1 MKCQILFSRKKK
13 KNITSLSSAEIAHS
27 VKERSAEDFMRD
39 VFNNN
44 YAICFFSDFLYKS
57 VCCWY
62 AYELPQLVSS
72 EEYQEYML
80 L

>member
-13 KNITSLSSAEIAHS
+13 KNISSLSSAEIAQS
-27 VKERSAEDFMRD
+27 VKERSAEDFMRG

-44 YAICFFSDFLYKS
+44 YAMFFSDFLYKS

-62 AYELPQLVSS
+62 AYELP
-72 EEYQEYML
+72 
-80 L
+80 